1 MKFEFGK
8 YRSQI
13 LISLKFLSKNKDN
26 ELSAEKSKSYKY
38 LMDKSVAK
46 ELVMDIEYHNR
57 FENKDPIFVI
67 ENAGGYNYRGNE
79 VAIESIEL
87 FTEDKYFRTKC
98 PNPIGLVYL
107 TKAKTVAG
115 NSPIK
120 CKITVDGLDEHELE
134 IIEHFNREQKNK
146 SIYVK
151 DTSSTLKITD
161 SIISLLDNKGSGI
174 AYGTSGTGTTVSIA
188 NSLQGAT
195 STCKDC
201 AEAIKQLT
209 SVINDAN
216 LKTGNENKNDNIDYK
231 ERGNNM
237 FKNVMKDFYCGPAKD
252 VKMSIYGPAFKAI
265 SEGGERPSETY
276 VTYHDSEYIDVMD
289 GVIDIG
295 DCAYVMPV
303 AVKSVKKGD
312 FIKHCGTWIR
322 VTSIKEG
329 VIEGESVYTR
339 NIIKIRP
346 TKNMFG
352 FNFYSKLI
360 TFDIMN
366 GTSEDNPFGNILPM
380 LLLGDGSSNKMKDIL
395 PLMMMINKD
404 FDMSNPMMMYFLMNR
419 EGGDNNLL
427 PIMMMGQFMNKKNEE
442 EEE

>member
-1 MKFEFGK
+1 
-8 YRSQI
+8 
-13 LISLKFLSKNKDN
+13 
-26 ELSAEKSKSYKY
+26 
-38 LMDKSVAK
+38 
-46 ELVMDIEYHNR
+46 MDIEYHNL
-57 FENKDPIFVI
+57 FEEKDPIFVI

-98 PNPIGLVYL
+98 SNPTKLVYL
-107 TKAKTVAG
+107 TKAKTVAR

-134 IIEHFNREQKNK
+134 IIEHFNKEQKNK
-146 SIYVK
+146 SIYIE
-151 DTSSTLKITD
+151 DTGSTLKITD

-174 AYGTSGTGTTVSIA
+174 AYGTASTDSTALID
-188 NSLQGAT
+188 NSLRDMT
-195 STCKDC
+195 STCKEC
-201 AEAIKQLT
+201 TEAMKQL
-209 SVINDAN
+209 SLALNDAK

-252 VKMSIYGPAFKAI
+252 VKMSIYGPAFRAV
-265 SEGGERPSETY
+265 SEGGETPSETY
-276 VTYHDSEYIDVMD
+276 VAYHDSEYIDVMD
-289 GVIDIG
+289 GIIDIG

-303 AVKSVKKGD
+303 AVKLVKKGD
-312 FIKHCGTWIR
+312 FIRHCGSWLR

-329 VIEGESVYTR
+329 IIEGESVYTR
-339 NIIKIRP
+339 NIVKIRP

-366 GTSEDNPFGNILPM
+366 GTSEENPFGNILPM
-380 LLLGDGSSNKMKDIL
+380 LLLGGENTNKVKDIL
-395 PLMMMINKD
+395 A
-404 FDMSNPMMMYFLMNR
+404 
-419 EGGDNNLL
+419 
-427 PIMMMGQFMNKKNEE
+427 EE
-442 EEE
+442 SHA